1 MRQSDNGIV
10 GGLVSRQTIFKGFL
24 VKNVLL
30 ILDNALEFDLTRT
43 ILFKLGFNILSL
55 KKGADMHAR
64 LKENFPDLVITSVL
78 GTQDEMLTE
87 FVKIREKRGI
97 PKFIWVGP
105 DTKMKKLSDVQMK
118 VIDATLPRPLQPEQ
132 LIRTACE
139 LLGLSADKHVDTY
152 HGLVSDSLTSS
163 STSSKIKDPARAAA
177 YGQVIKKTEN
187 LDKTF
192 SLKEVANRN
201 DKTAGVENTSELGAQ
216 KKAFLKSLFKKA

>member
-1 MRQSDNGIV
+1 M
-10 GGLVSRQTIFKGFL
+10 
-24 VKNVLL
+24 KNVLL

-43 ILFKLGFNILSL
+43 ILFKLGFNILSI
-55 KKGADMHAR
+55 KRGADMHQR

-87 FVKIREKRGI
+87 FLKIREKRGI

-132 LIRTACE
+132 LIRTACD
-139 LLGLSADKHVDTY
+139 LLGLSADKHVATY
-152 HGLVSDSLTSS
+152 HGLVSESMT
-163 STSSKIKDPARAAA
+163 TPVPSKINDPVRAAA
-177 YGQVIKKTEN
+177 YSQMVKKTEN

-192 SLKEVANRN
+192 SLKEVDVHN
-201 DKTAGVENTSELGAQ
+201 DITAGAENTEQLNS
-216 KKAFLKSLFKKA
+216 KKKEFLKTLFKK